1 MNQQYTMDLRPEMS
15 SKTNAAIGARLPDA
29 IVIGGGI
36 IGSSI
41 ALRLAQA
48 GLRVFV
54 FDRGPAGGEASSAAA
69 GMVAPLAEKAGTPP
83 FDDLC
88 RLSHELYP
96 EFVAEIEALSE
107 QKVNYRRDGTLLLAL
122 DDDEARE
129 LDGIEA
135 DAIARP
141 GPGSGWRPEPAGRSA
156 CGVER
161 LDPSAACE
169 RVPGLAAE
177 ILRRALFLP
186 GEHWVDNQRLTAAI
200 VEAARRQGVIFHED
214 TPLDRINVRHGR
226 AESVEAG
233 GELIAAGDII
243 LAAGC
248 WSGTLAATAGLEIPT
263 EPCRGQ
269 MIELELAAAVPVV
282 VRAGHGYIVPRAGNI
297 VIVGTTAEY
306 AGFEKTVTAA
316 GLATILQG
324 ALRFAPFLAAGRFRR
339 AWAGLRPD
347 TADHLPVLGRS
358 GIPGLT
364 LATGHFRN
372 GILLA
377 PVTARLITDLLVKNE
392 ATATLEP
399 FRADRFRLTAKL
411 G

>member
-15 SKTNAAIGARLPDA
+15 SKTNAAIGARLPDT

-48 GLRVFV
+48 GLRVSV
-54 FDRGPAGGEASSAAA
+54 FDRGPAGSEASSAAA
-69 GMVAPLAEKAGTPP
+69 GMVAPLAEKAGAPP

-107 QKVNYRRDGTLLLAL
+107 QKVNYRRDGALLVAV
-122 DDDEARE
+122 DEDETRE

-135 DAIARP
+135 DAIAQP
-141 GPGSGWRPEPAGRSA
+141 GPGSRWRPDPAGRSA
-156 CGVER
+156 GGVER
-161 LDPSAACE
+161 LDPAAALE

-177 ILRRALFLP
+177 IRRALFLP
-186 GEHWVDNQRLTAAI
+186 DEHWVDNQRLTAAT

-214 TPLDRINVRHGR
+214 TPVRRINVRHGR

-233 GELIAAGDII
+233 GEPVAAGDII

-316 GLATILQG
+316 GLATILHG
-324 ALRFAPFLAAGRFRR
+324 ALRFAPFLATGRFRR

-377 PVTARLITDLLVKNE
+377 PVTARLIANLLVKNE
-392 ATATLEP
+392 DAATLEP